1 MARTRGNGLAGRN
14 ALTVQIEAP
23 GLEAMIKKLQDEA
36 QFGKTS
42 AKRVRAGMTQ
52 TVKLVLGQARQTTPV
67 REGKGKMISTLFGQ
81 TKVWGE
87 GNVTGNVGIR
97 EPGAKKFALEG
108 GRSASSKRGEL
119 VPRRFLWHAYKN
131 VEEKVDAIWKKVLE
145 QITRDLGKP
154 SG

>member
-1 MARTRGNGLAGRN
+1 VARTRGNGLAGKN

-23 GLEAMIKKLQDEA
+23 GLDAMIKKLQDEA

-67 REGKGKMISTLFGQ
+67 RSGKMIATLFGQ

-87 GNVTGNVGIR
+87 GNVTGNVGVS
-97 EPGAKKFALEG
+97 EAGAKKFALEG
-108 GRSASSKRGEL
+108 GRSAAAKRGEL
-119 VPRRFLWHAYKN
+119 VPRRFLWHAYKK

-145 QITRDLGKP
+145 QITRDLAGK
-154 SG
+154 